1 MHTTAASAAG
11 CLLYLAVFLVAGWLA
26 ARRALPGA
34 PAAVAVPL
42 GCAFGVSFLAALP
55 ALAALAL
62 GFTPGA
68 ALAGGAAALALALV
82 LRFAPG
88 FVRMRPRFDRDTAAA
103 AACVSWAASSA
114 CCCSSSCCLAASSST
129 ACSFSASASASTS

>member
-1 MHTTAASAAG
+1 M
-11 CLLYLAVFLVAGWLA
+11 YLAVFLVAGWLA

-68 ALAGGAAALALALV
+68 ALAGGAAAFLLHSLWGPAFGLILLLAFALILFV
-82 LRFAPG
+82 MGLRKPKDRRAAAWQAD
-88 FVRMRPRFDRDTAAA
+88 RDRKERDRRTRKKFDR
-103 AACVSWAASSA
+103 
-114 CCCSSSCCLAASSST
+114 
-129 ACSFSASASASTS
+129 

>member
-68 ALAGGAAALALALV
+68 ALAGGAAALALALA

-88 FVRMRPRFDRDTAAA
+88 FVRMRPRFDRDNGRRSRLRFAGAGA
-103 AACVSWAASSA
+103 DA
-114 CCCSSSCCLAASSST
+114 LAFAH
-129 ACSFSASASASTS
+129 AYLA

>member
-11 CLLYLAVFLVAGWLA
+11 CLLYLAVFLAAGWLA

-82 LRFAPG
+82 LRLPRGLCGCGRALTG
-88 FVRMRPRFDRDTAAA
+88 IRPPRPPAFCR
-103 AACVSWAASSA
+103 CWR
-114 CCCSSSCCLAASSST
+114 
-129 ACSFSASASASTS
+129 